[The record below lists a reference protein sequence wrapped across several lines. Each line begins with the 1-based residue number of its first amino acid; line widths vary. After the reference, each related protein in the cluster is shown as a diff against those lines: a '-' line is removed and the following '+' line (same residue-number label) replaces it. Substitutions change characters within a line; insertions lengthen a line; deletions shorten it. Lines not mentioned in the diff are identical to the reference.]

1 MVRQARIDLPG
12 HLYHVLGRGIEQ
24 RDIFVDHK
32 DYTDFL
38 TRLEEGLN
46 RTGSKC
52 FAFCLLPNH
61 FHLLILRGHRPLA
74 ELMRRLMT
82 GYAVRFN
89 LRYNRS
95 GHLFQNRYKAIL
107 CDRDS
112 YFLELIAYIHLNP
125 LRAGFVHDLRGLR
138 KYKWCGHS
146 TLVGENI
153 HKFLAIEDILSEFGS
168 HLRSAMRRY
177 ESFVSDR
184 ASKFNRGDLSRGG
197 LMKSKRE
204 TQSRGDQELMGKEKT
219 EISDERI
226 LGSGLFVES
235 VLRRVESM
243 QNRKVP
249 LEEVIEQVEK
259 KSGVKFEEI
268 ASKSQARHVV
278 KARALYCHLAKECC
292 GVSGAHLMR
301 QLNLTSGAISH
312 LVYKG
317 RDLTKG

>member
-12 HLYHVLGRGIEQ
+12 HLYHVVGRGIEQ

-32 DYTDFL
+32 DYADFL
-38 TRLEEGLN
+38 TRLEEGLD

-52 FAFCLLPNH
+52 YAFCLLPNH

-89 LRYNRS
+89 LRYQRA

-107 CDRDS
+107 CERDS

-125 LRAGFVHDLRGLR
+125 LRAGLVPDLRGLR
-138 KYKWCGHS
+138 KYKWSGHN
-146 TLVGENI
+146 TLLGENI
-153 HKFLAIEDILSEFGS
+153 HKFLAKEDILSEFGR

-184 ASKFNRGDLSRGG
+184 ANRFKQGELSGGG
-197 LMKSKRE
+197 LVRSMRGA
-204 TQSRGDQELMGKEKT
+204 QSSEGRGRIGKEKT
-219 EISDERI
+219 ETSDERI
-226 LGSGLFVES
+226 LGGAHFAES
-235 VLRRVESM
+235 ILRRVESE
-243 QNRKVP
+243 QKRKVP
-249 LEEVIEQVEK
+249 LEEVVDQVEK
-259 KSGVKFEEI
+259 KLGVKFEEI
-268 ASKSQARHVV
+268 ASKNQERHVV
-278 KARALYCHLAKECC
+278 KARAMYCHLAKERC
-292 GVSGAHLMR
+292 GLSGAELMR
-301 QLNLTSGAISH
+301 QLKLSSGAISH

-317 RDLTKG
+317 RELFKE